1 MKKQSINICSC
12 PALEKCL
19 FGAVNLAK
27 HIDVDLY
34 KYCGYGIGFDKK
46 GFFSIDDEVGG
57 NVIIF
62 GADVSSSLHVDNKN
76 IYILIVG
83 KGLTQRLEHTVAA
96 EKMYSMD
103 FTK

>member
-1 MKKQSINICSC
+1 MKKRNVNICSC

-19 FGAVNLAK
+19 FDAVKLAK

-34 KYCGYGIGFDKK
+34 KNCGYGIGFDKK
-46 GFFSIDDEVGG
+46 GFFSIGDEVGG
-57 NVIIF
+57 NAIIF
-62 GADVSSSLHVDNKN
+62 GADVSSSLHVDNKK

-83 KGLTQRLEHTVAA
+83 KGLTQRLEYTVAA
-96 EKMYSMD
+96 EKMYLMD